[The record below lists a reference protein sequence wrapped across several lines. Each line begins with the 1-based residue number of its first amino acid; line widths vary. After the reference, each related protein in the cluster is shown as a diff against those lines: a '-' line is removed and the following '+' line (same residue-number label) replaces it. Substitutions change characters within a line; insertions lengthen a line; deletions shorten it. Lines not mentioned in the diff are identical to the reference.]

1 MGENLKSKNR
11 EETVDEITREELL
24 RSPEYWEEYI
34 KIDLFNIV
42 QDYLDKNKLSR
53 KELADKMGVS
63 RGYISQ
69 VLNGDSDHRLSKI
82 VTFSLQA
89 GKAPCIYF
97 RDLDKVL
104 EDDRNGKNAIPDFDK
119 LEQSFE
125 FKERYTRFISL
136 DSISRSMNVG
146 LSPSL
151 KEDRNK
157 KDDELV
163 YDEQGLSYSLERDKQ
178 MTDAA

>member
-1 MGENLKSKNR
+1 MSR
-11 EETVDEITREELL
+11 EEKVEEITREELL

-42 QDYLDKNKLSR
+42 QDYLDENKLSR

-82 VTFSLQA
+82 VTFALQA

-97 RDLDKVL
+97 RDLNKVI

-119 LEQSFE
+119 LEQSLE
-125 FKERYTRFISL
+125 FKERFTQFISL
-136 DSISRSMNVG
+136 DAMSRQMNLG
-146 LSPSL
+146 FSSHL
-151 KEDRNK
+151 KDGRVKEED
-157 KDDELV
+157 EIV
-163 YDEQGLSYSLERDKQ
+163 YDEQGFSYSLEQKKQ
-178 MTDAA
+178 MSDAA